1 MLPRVPSRPDGRAV
15 TDASSRGAPPERPA
29 PDNVVDDP
37 GIAGGAALNAGGQVG
52 AAVAGALTGIAVARL
67 LGPSGT
73 GSFNVLLATLLLG
86 YALCTLGVSTG
97 LTYRVSSGAVSPGA
111 AFRHALVGASV
122 LGLAGIAIALV
133 VAGLGDSGPLQRI
146 PLGTVALGMAAL
158 PFFLGWM
165 AMSSLAI
172 AVQRYAA
179 AAAAPA
185 GQAGALPAGVLVL
198 TPPPR
203 PAGAGGAGAAPPP
216 RPRGGAGGSPP
227 SGASWPSPR
236 RSG

>member
-37 GIAGGAALNAGGQVG
+37 GIAGGAALNAGGQVA

-73 GSFNVLLATLLLG
+73 GSFNVLLAALLLG
-86 YALCTLGVSTG
+86 YAVCTLGVSTG
-97 LTYRVSSGAVSPGA
+97 LTYRVSSGAVSAGA

-122 LGLAGIAIALV
+122 LGLAGIAIALA
-133 VAGLGDSGPLQRI
+133 VASIGDSGPLQRI

-172 AVQRYAA
+172 AVQRYAV

-185 GQAGALPAGVLVL
+185 GPAGAPLAGGLVL
-198 TPPPR
+198 TPPLRLTGGGAAATRSHAPLVG
-203 PAGAGGAGAAPPP
+203 AGAGGALGRPPP
-216 RPRGGAGGSPP
+216 RTR
-227 SGASWPSPR
+227 W
-236 RSG
+236 